1 MIMSDQFLSKYFYV
15 IYLIKITITITQQ
28 RLKYR
33 MKMNN
38 LQTDKKKGALRS
50 AEGDEH
56 SQDFYRIN
64 ISVPQQAL
72 HVLQRHFS

>member
-1 MIMSDQFLSKYFYV
+1 
-15 IYLIKITITITQQ
+15 
-28 RLKYR
+28 
-33 MKMNN
+33 MNN

-50 AEGDEH
+50 AKGDEH

-72 HVLQRHFS
+72 RVLQHHHFS